1 MPDLNQ
7 HHWFNY
13 RRRNKKAEQI
23 LGLVLLIL
31 QIVKQVLE
39 MISRFL

>member
-7 HHWFNY
+7 TPWFKY
-13 RRRNKKAEQI
+13 RRRNKKAEQF
-23 LGLVLLIL
+23 LSLVLLIL